1 MPSEREALYA
11 AVLAEP
17 EADAPRLVYADWLEE
32 HPRGEADTA
41 RAHFIRLEIEAENG
55 PDDSPEREPLESAAA
70 KLYNR
75 FGTAWDHELPTW
87 DEWYDSALRY
97 RRGFPHELKTNFRK
111 LFLSGGRLFQEAPI
125 RSLVVGSHR
134 NMATWNAGLLQA
146 VGSELPDVGGLR
158 ELWIGPNVHLG
169 GSSEGVR
176 NTFQVATKYPSLA
189 NLRRLSFAGCRM
201 DAESVILLDRALRE
215 AVFRETLVELD
226 LSNNQIR
233 ETGANVLSTVP
244 SLAAVPRVILTGNP
258 LTPAGERMLRNHF
271 GDRVVI

>member
-1 MPSEREALYA
+1 MPTEREALYA
-11 AVLAEP
+11 AILAEP

-41 RAHFIRLEIEAENG
+41 RAQFIRLEIEAENL

-75 FGTAWDHELPTW
+75 FGESWDRELPTW
-87 DEWYDSALRY
+87 DEWYDSALVY
-97 RRGFPHELKTNFRK
+97 RRGFPHELRTNFRK
-111 LFLSGGRLFQEAPI
+111 LFLSGGKLFHEAPI
-125 RSLVVGSHR
+125 QSLVVGSHR
-134 NMATWNAGLLQA
+134 GMATWSAGLLQA
-146 VGSELPDVGGLR
+146 VGGTLPDVGGLR

-189 NLRRLSFAGCRM
+189 NLRRLSFARCLM

-215 AVFRETLVELD
+215 AVYRETLEELD
-226 LSNNQIR
+226 LSDNNI
-233 ETGANVLSTVP
+233 TVAGANALSTVP
-244 SLAAVPRVILTGNP
+244 SLAAVRRLILSGNP
-258 LTPAGERMLRNHF
+258 MTPSGERMLRRHF